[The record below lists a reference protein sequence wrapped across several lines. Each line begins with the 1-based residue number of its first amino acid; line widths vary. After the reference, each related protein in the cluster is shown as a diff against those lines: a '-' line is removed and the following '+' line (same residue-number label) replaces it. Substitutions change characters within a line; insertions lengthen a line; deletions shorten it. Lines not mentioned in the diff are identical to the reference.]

1 MADGS
6 LERWR
11 RWGYGI
17 LALLFVCDIITTTI
31 DRMCGH
37 HELNPIMI
45 PYVANPL
52 VHFIVKF
59 IALSIIVG
67 LIESCSLVLKKLGRY
82 SGFVQLIFFTAVLL
96 FNIYYAYGVIANIGV
111 LLGSPHLVS

>member
-1 MADGS
+1 MPDGI

-17 LALLFVCDIITTTI
+17 LAFLFVCDIITTTI
-31 DRMCGH
+31 DRMYGH
-37 HELNPIMI
+37 HELNPVMI
-45 PYVANPL
+45 PYVANPF

-67 LIESCSLVLKKLGRY
+67 LIESCSLVLKKFGRD
-82 SGFVQLIFFTAVLL
+82 SGFVQTIFFTAVFL
-96 FNIYYAYGVIANIGV
+96 FNVYYAYGVIANIWV
-111 LLGSPHLVS
+111 MLGSPV